1 MSDTSDPDSEEYDS
15 DEMEDG
21 VGVAATVIA
30 PTDVKA
36 TIEEL
41 RRKQLSDAKQVA
53 SVELA
58 AKKARAAAA
67 EAAAARFEAASRAAA
82 ELARN
87 PPPIVQGVSVTYAK
101 PRSGKK
107 HFLFCR
113 SEDAPPRL

>member
-41 RRKQLSDAKQVA
+41 RRKQLSDAQQVA

-58 AKKARAAAA
+58 AKKA
-67 EAAAARFEAASRAAA
+67 RAAA

>member
-41 RRKQLSDAKQVA
+41 RRKQLSDAQQVA

-58 AKKARAAAA
+58 AKKKVKELA
-67 EAAAARFEAASRAAA
+67 EAALGR
-82 ELARN
+82 
-87 PPPIVQGVSVTYAK
+87 
-101 PRSGKK
+101 
-107 HFLFCR
+107 
-113 SEDAPPRL
+113 